1 MSYTKTNWINN
12 ETPLNAENMNKIENQ
27 LSILQDNKVPINS
40 GPVSILELTS
50 LQKANAYVYGKVNA
64 TQVQIPLSELMDP
77 VVKTIETEDL
87 EGVNTGDYIFQKE
100 GL

>member
-40 GPVSILELTS
+40 GPISILDLTS
-50 LQKANAYVYGKVNA
+50 IQKASAYVYGKVQA
-64 TQVQIPLSELMDP
+64 TQVQIALSELMDP
-77 VVKTIETEDL
+77 IVKTIETVDL

-100 GL
+100 GQ